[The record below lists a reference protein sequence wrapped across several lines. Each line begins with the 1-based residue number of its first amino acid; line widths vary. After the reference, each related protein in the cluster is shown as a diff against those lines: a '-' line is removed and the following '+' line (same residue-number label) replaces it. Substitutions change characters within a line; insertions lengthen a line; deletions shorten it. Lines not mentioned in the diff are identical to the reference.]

1 MIFGRLERYIARNVV
16 RSTVLTLLVLVILL
30 LFFTFVDELDQ
41 VDRGSYQVQDAMLVA
56 ILTSPRY
63 LFEVFP
69 IAALLGCLLG
79 LGGLASRSELV
90 AMRAAGFSRRKLLLA
105 LIKVGLLMM
114 VVIILFSELLAPPAE
129 RYAQQWRAQ
138 KLTGQPALVT
148 PYGFWARDGKA
159 FLNIRDLGDG
169 RQLKDIRIYELDEGR
184 RLRLVTHAA
193 SAQHRGDHWSLS
205 DVLQSEITP
214 DRVEAR
220 SLDSARWVSVLDPAL
235 LDAVAVRPTML
246 PIWELVSY
254 IGFMR
259 ENAQSALDYEV
270 AFWLKVVNPIA
281 TLAMLVL
288 ALPLVLGSP
297 RNTSV
302 GKRIF
307 IGAVVGAAFFLLTRA
322 LSYVSV
328 VYEVNPVVTS
338 FAPALVLIFVSL
350 LLLRRVR

>member
-1 MIFGRLERYIARNVV
+1 MIFGQLERYIARNVA
-16 RSTVLTLLVLVILL
+16 RSTLLTLLVLVILL

-41 VDRGSYQVQDAMLVA
+41 VARGSYEVQDAMLVA
-56 ILTSPRY
+56 TLTSPRY

-69 IAALLGCLLG
+69 IAALLGSLLG
-79 LGGLASRSELV
+79 LGGLASRSELI

-105 LIKVGLLMM
+105 LLKVGVLMM
-114 VVIILFSELLAPPAE
+114 LVVVLFSELLAPPAE

-138 KLTGQPALVT
+138 RITGQPALVT

-159 FLNIRDLGDG
+159 FINIRDLGDG
-169 RQLKDIRIYELDEGR
+169 RRVKGVRIYEFDAGR
-184 RLRLVTHAA
+184 RLRLATYAA
-193 SAQHRGDHWSLS
+193 SAEYSSDHWSLK
-205 DVLQSEITP
+205 DVSQSEIAL

-220 SLDSARWVSVLDPAL
+220 TLDSARWVSVLDPTL
-235 LDAVAVRPTML
+235 LDAVALRPTML
-246 PIWELVSY
+246 PIWELAGY

-281 TLAMLVL
+281 TLAMLFL

-297 RNTSV
+297 RNTSM

-307 IGAVVGAAFFLLTRA
+307 IGAVVGAGFFLLTRA

-328 VYEVNPVVTS
+328 VYEVNPAVTA
-338 FAPALVLIFVSL
+338 FAPAVVLVFVSL
-350 LLLRRVR
+350 ALLRRVR